1 MWLRRPV
8 PCWSTNDVNSSLSC
22 GLWMGMRCA
31 LCCAILMCDLAH
43 SSKSGKRDWLT
54 SARAGTP
61 PPPGSDVAS
70 KKNEFTTLRETNTK
84 MQDVAGIDEKYKQ
97 TNKLLMDLR
106 LEFEQLEA
114 AGENSSLSLQETIQ
128 LNLTSLSRLLN
139 SLEME
144 CLPSQNS
151 KRKEIWR
158 MYSRS
163 PLHNICTLHSLT
175 LYH

>member
-1 MWLRRPV
+1 
-8 PCWSTNDVNSSLSC
+8 
-22 GLWMGMRCA
+22 
-31 LCCAILMCDLAH
+31 
-43 SSKSGKRDWLT
+43 
-54 SARAGTP
+54 
-61 PPPGSDVAS
+61 
-70 KKNEFTTLRETNTK
+70 

-163 PLHNICTLHSLT
+163 PPSTTSAPCTHSRFAIRRIQQIAEEYKDMRNSLGSLLQKRRSKEQEEEQRRQLLGEGRMRRQVRPLLHVLSTGLCLVALASDTCE
-175 LYH
+175 

>member
-1 MWLRRPV
+1 ME
-8 PCWSTNDVNSSLSC
+8 
-22 GLWMGMRCA
+22 
-31 LCCAILMCDLAH
+31 AI
-43 SSKSGKRDWLT
+43 S
-54 SARAGTP
+54 
-61 PPPGSDVAS
+61 
-70 KKNEFTTLRETNTK
+70 
-84 MQDVAGIDEKYKQ
+84 IDEKYKQ

-144 CLPSQNS
+144 YLPSQPS

-158 MYSRS
+158 MYLPTPSATCPPALAHTTPFSRIQQIAEEYKDMR
-163 PLHNICTLHSLT
+163 NSLGS
-175 LYH
+175 LLQKRRSKEQEEEQRRQLLEGRGSRRQVSSVANS

>member
-1 MWLRRPV
+1 
-8 PCWSTNDVNSSLSC
+8 
-22 GLWMGMRCA
+22 
-31 LCCAILMCDLAH
+31 
-43 SSKSGKRDWLT
+43 
-54 SARAGTP
+54 
-61 PPPGSDVAS
+61 VAS
-70 KKNEFTTLRETNTK
+70 KKNEFTTLREPNTK

-163 PLHNICTLHSLT
+163 PLHNICTLHSRT
-175 LYH
+175 LCH

>member
-1 MWLRRPV
+1 
-8 PCWSTNDVNSSLSC
+8 
-22 GLWMGMRCA
+22 
-31 LCCAILMCDLAH
+31 
-43 SSKSGKRDWLT
+43 
-54 SARAGTP
+54 
-61 PPPGSDVAS
+61 
-70 KKNEFTTLRETNTK
+70 

-158 MYSRS
+158 IRLLKSTR
-163 PLHNICTLHSLT
+163 I
-175 LYH
+175 